1 MTAFNTLL
9 TFQINCDEANDETI
23 YEISIN
29 KTLFATVTYDKIEF
43 HNVAVF
49 NSTMSE
55 QMKILDAA
63 WKEFERRD
71 SWSDFECEL
80 RVDL

>member
-1 MTAFNTLL
+1 MTAITTLL
-9 TFQINCDEANDETI
+9 TFQISCDEANDETT

-29 KTLFATVTYDKIEF
+29 KLPFATISHDKIEF

-71 SWSDFECEL
+71 SWSNFECEL
-80 RVDL
+80 RVVL